1 MWNTQDTQK
10 TLEVKIR
17 PYSNQT
23 NAERPDQKGVSRVHL
38 CKEAL
43 FELQLEAGQPCF
55 LWKSGNEDQKR
66 EAIVWPTA
74 EKSLSKKVIQMS
86 KTFQE
91 ACGFKLGDDLNISA
105 AGGAVDV
112 ADVIILRDVTAE
124 AVDAALELSSQD
136 RPYWEWFLRESLG
149 RWNIHFGVQFNKR
162 QNFGSLTSSAHKET

>member
-1 MWNTQDTQK
+1 MSNIQDAQK
-10 TLEVKIR
+10 ALEVKIR

-43 FELQLEAGQPCF
+43 FELRLEAGQPCF
-55 LWKSGNEDQKR
+55 LWKSENEDQKR

-91 ACGFKLGDDLNISA
+91 ACGFKLGDDLKISA
-105 AGGAVDV
+105 AGGAVSI
-112 ADVIILRDVTAE
+112 ADVIVLQDVTGE
-124 AVDAALELSSQD
+124 VVDTILELSDQD
-136 RPYWEWFLRESLG
+136 RPYWEWFLRESLS
-149 RWNIHFGVQFNKR
+149 RWNFLLEHI
-162 QNFGSLTSSAHKET
+162 L